1 MTNLKKIITDFPNQL
16 KVGFEI
22 AKDIRVSS
30 FRNVIFCGMGGSI
43 MPAEILFT
51 LFPELPNN
59 FHIHRDFDLP
69 AWATKDDL
77 TVCISW
83 SGNTAETISSY
94 EKAKKWGVRTL
105 IITKGGKIAELAKN
119 NNDLIITLPQK
130 AIPPR
135 SGIGYMFTVLLT
147 VLINSGM
154 IDFNLEELANLG
166 KELKPERLEKRGKE
180 LVEKIGNQTPLIYS
194 SFQNRFLASF
204 WKVKFN
210 ESSKIHAFWNHF
222 PNLSHNEIAGFTA
235 STDTAI
241 GSFVI
246 LLSDSEDDN
255 RQQKKTSVTAK
266 ILEENGIPYQLIKLE
281 GKTRLEKIFNDYI
294 LSDWVSFYL
303 AKNRGVEPTETEMI
317 EKFKKL
323 EK

>member
-1 MTNLKKIITDFPNQL
+1 MTNLKKIIIDFPNQF
-16 KVGFEI
+16 KAGFEI
-22 AKDIRVSS
+22 AKDIRVGS

-51 LFPELPNN
+51 LLPELPNS

-77 TVCISW
+77 AISLSW

-94 EKAKKWGVRTL
+94 EKAKKWGVKTL
-105 IITKGGKIAELAKN
+105 IITKGGKIRELAKN
-119 NNDLIITLPQK
+119 NNDLVITLPQK
-130 AIPPR
+130 DIPPR
-135 SGIGYMFTVLLT
+135 FGVGYMFTVLLT
-147 VLINSGM
+147 VLVNSGM
-154 IDFNLEELANLG
+154 IEFNLEELTGLEG
-166 KELKPERLEKRGKE
+166 LKPERLEKKGKE
-180 LVEKIGNQTPLIYS
+180 LAEKIGNLTPLIYS

-235 STDTAI
+235 LMNVATL
-241 GSFVI
+241 VI
-246 LLSDSEDDN
+246 LLSDSEDDRRLEN
-255 RQQKKTSVTAK
+255 K
-266 ILEENGIPYQLIKLE
+266 ILVAAKLLEEKRVPHQIVKLE

-294 LSDWVSFYL
+294 LSDWTNFYL

-317 EKFKKL
+317 EKFKEM